1 MIFPLKNKQRS
12 SVKRRS
18 DTSVIREERAIL
30 IEWIHFFVGLS
41 ASSVRTRKRV
51 ACERIRHKI
60 KGLSKNSIVYDRRN
74 EVWCGTAS
82 ESIITSFERAMSHF
96 KKKEACFSS
105 GP

>member
-1 MIFPLKNKQRS
+1 MIFPLKNRQRS

-18 DTSVIREERAIL
+18 DTSVVREERAIL

-60 KGLSKNSIVYDRRN
+60 KGLSKNSSETTGEMKSGAERR
-74 EVWCGTAS
+74 VRVS
-82 ESIITSFERAMSHF
+82 SLHLRERCF
-96 KKKEACFSS
+96 KF
-105 GP
+105 